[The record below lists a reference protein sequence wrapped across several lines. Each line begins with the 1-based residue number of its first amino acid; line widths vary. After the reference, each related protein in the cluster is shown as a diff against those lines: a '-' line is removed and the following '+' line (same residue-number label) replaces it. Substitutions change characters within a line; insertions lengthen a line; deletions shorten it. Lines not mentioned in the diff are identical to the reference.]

1 MWIGD
6 VAAVAAVEPVG
17 MDGAVVVAETTGT
30 AEIVDFGW
38 RV

>member
-6 VAAVAAVEPVG
+6 VAAVEPVG
-17 MDGAVVVAETTGT
+17 MDGAVGVAETTET
-30 AEIVDFGW
+30 AEIVDSGW